1 MLPVVHPVADHATT
15 VTKDLSSLMA
25 ILENKSV
32 TAVLDMLCMS
42 GRSSAINT
50 IELTH
55 VLDICSSHIAHT

>member
-1 MLPVVHPVADHATT
+1 MLPVVYPVADHATT

-32 TAVLDMLCMS
+32 TDVLDMLCMS

-50 IELTH
+50 IEL
-55 VLDICSSHIAHT
+55 S